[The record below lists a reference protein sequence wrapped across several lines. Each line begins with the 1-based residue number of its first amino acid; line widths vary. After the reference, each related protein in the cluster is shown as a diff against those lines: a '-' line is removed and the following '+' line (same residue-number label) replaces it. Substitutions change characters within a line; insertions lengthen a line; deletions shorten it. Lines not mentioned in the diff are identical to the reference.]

1 MSDFRCRSVFCVIN
15 NPEWNI
21 TYKHNERGEVEKD
34 NSGQPVVLEKEA
46 TEYNGKTPQQICDDV
61 LNKWIADGDG
71 HSGWV
76 GFCVSALGLEHLHCV
91 FESTKSFR
99 PLSVL
104 KRLFPKIHVEPTKGN
119 KKDVEDYVNKVGKFE
134 EKGEKVLASSQVG
147 EIIGK
152 QGARTDLIK
161 LDEVKR
167 LIFEEGKSP
176 RDIFLQYPQ
185 ALKSEHAVKW
195 LYHEK
200 RRSETP
206 LERDIHVT
214 WLCGKT
220 GCGKSHTF
228 VNLCNKYGVDN
239 VYRVTDYCNPFDSY
253 NGQDIIFFEEFRG
266 QFRLADL
273 LQYLDKYPMELR
285 ARYSNSL
292 ALWTKVYISSPVTPY
307 ELYNK
312 DGDTKGSN
320 DKLQQLYRRVSEIR
334 YCFKVSDDEHT
345 YYIQKVFPCDLDN
358 SPENIYKAFFAVNC
372 RVSQQLMLYGQK
384 PKTSQGFFVSAVS
397 RSKEDIEQEE
407 RLIDEYG
414 VSF

>member
-1 MSDFRCRSVFCVIN
+1 MADRLRSAFCVLA
-15 NPEWNI
+15 NPEEII
-21 TYKHNERGEVEKD
+21 TYKHNENGTIVTDEDGKKVILKREP
-34 NSGQPVVLEKEA
+34 NSETEGMTESEICNHYLNMWVTSGKKRTGAVLFCES
-46 TEYNGKTPQQICDDV
+46 
-61 LNKWIADGDG
+61 ADG
-71 HSGWV
+71 
-76 GFCVSALGLEHLHCV
+76 FRHLHCV
-91 FESTKSFR
+91 FESENAFTFTA
-99 PLSVL
+99 L
-104 KRLFPKIHVEPTKGN
+104 KKVFPKMHIEPTQGSKE
-119 KKDVEDYVNKVGKFE
+119 DVEDYINKSGKFE
-134 EKGEKVLASSQVG
+134 EKGEKVLAKEQVG

-228 VNLCNKYGVDN
+228 VDLCNKYGVDN

-312 DGDTKGSN
+312 DGDTKGTN

-358 SPENIYKAFFAVNC
+358 SPENIYKSFFAVNC